1 MFRRKSSVVKF
12 FFSDTHLIF
21 FDVLQVCFNKIG
33 VLWMHWRTTKLQK
46 KKKHF
51 KLNKLIISCS
61 HYTNNNNN
69 NNK

>member
-46 KKKHF
+46 KK
-51 KLNKLIISCS
+51 NTS
-61 HYTNNNNN
+61 N
-69 NNK
+69 